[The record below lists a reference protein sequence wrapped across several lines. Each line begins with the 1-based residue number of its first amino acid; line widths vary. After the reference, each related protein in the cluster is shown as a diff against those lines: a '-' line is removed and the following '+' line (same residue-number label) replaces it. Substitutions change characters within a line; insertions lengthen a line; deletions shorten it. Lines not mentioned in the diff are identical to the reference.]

1 MRRADFIKT
10 CDASPLQRVPKSDR
24 FQRSIPLRDAIE
36 AHNVE
41 ARNGIMGVS
50 KTRSARAVR
59 LSGAPPAT
67 LRQASRSPLPPV
79 QSRRAALAGKTVA
92 SANVA
97 RAKPAQIFAVCRAV
111 AGWRVASETFCWTRS
126 SSRSQLAMLMQLSEQ
141 RTAKENAAIANGPVI
156 GSRGN
161 RATTVPVAKRTP
173 MA

>member
-41 ARNGIMGVS
+41 ARNGIIGVS

-79 QSRRAALAGKTVA
+79 QSRRAALAGETA
-92 SANVA
+92 GSANVG
-97 RAKPAQIFAVCRAV
+97 RAKPAQIIAGCRRIG
-111 AGWRVASETFCWTRS
+111 GWRAADENFC
-126 SSRSQLAMLMQLSEQ
+126 LAP
-141 RTAKENAAIANGPVI
+141 AGV
-156 GSRGN
+156 
-161 RATTVPVAKRTP
+161 
-173 MA
+173 